1 MNFDKWIPAM
11 KGDNAMEKNR
21 PGIRINDTGQL
32 SLDFLVGISIFVITI
47 ILSATM
53 ISGLLVGLQTK
64 HIDYDAVAY
73 RTGVILAEDPGEP
86 NTQFNYLTITEADQW
101 EFIGFY
107 QKDKIRRL
115 GLTLYKSTPRVFS
128 EQKTVSFFNRSKFPD
143 LSEYRERIIAG
154 DYPYNF
160 NISLKIPK
168 TGQTFFL
175 GDPFNPNSTHG
186 YIKRIILVKSQTMA
200 EVDMNNYY
208 SLIPDSGNFSVDITY
223 NRLLN
228 QSRGPQYWI
237 EPPKE
242 DISITLK
249 DMTSIRNQSSP
260 TNVRL
265 KNIRITFDGK
275 LLSGTDVTGVDLPY
289 RNFVAKIDGNDYTF
303 VWPDGTAGSPLDVT
317 QYINITFPAGYF
329 IPPSAYADVTLIR
342 MTIRYEFEPNTVNLS
357 STNNHYEY
365 VPGNTGFTPPT
376 LTPAVLEVRVW

>member
-1 MNFDKWIPAM
+1 MDFCNESKHC
-11 KGDNAMEKNR
+11 NVKNR
-21 PGIRINDTGQL
+21 PGTRINDTGQL
-32 SLDFLVGISIFVITI
+32 SLDFLVGISIFVTTI
-47 ILSATM
+47 ILAATM
-53 ISGLLVGLQTK
+53 ISGLLIGLQTK

-107 QKDKIRRL
+107 QKDKIKRL

-128 EQKTVSFFNRSKFPD
+128 EQKIVSFFNRSNFPD

-160 NISLKIPK
+160 NITLKIPK
-168 TGQTFFL
+168 TGETFSL
-175 GDPFNPNSTHG
+175 GDPYNPNSTYG
-186 YIKRIILVKSQTMA
+186 YIRRIVLVKSQTMSS
-200 EVDMNNYY
+200 VDMNNYN
-208 SLIPDSGNFSVDITY
+208 SSTPDSENFYVDITY
-223 NRLLN
+223 TRLLN

-242 DISITLK
+242 DITINLWNFS
-249 DMTSIRNQSSP
+249 SIRNQKSMADVS
-260 TNVRL
+260 L
-265 KNIRITFDGK
+265 KNIKITFDGK

-289 RNFVAKIDGNDYTF
+289 RNFVAKIDGTDYTF
-303 VWPDGTAGSPLDVT
+303 VWPGGAAGSPLSVF
-317 QYINITFPAGYF
+317 QSINITFPAGYF

-357 STNNHYEY
+357 SSNNHYEY
-365 VPGNTGFTPPT
+365 IPGSMGFTPPT

>member
-1 MNFDKWIPAM
+1 MDSCNEWKHCNV
-11 KGDNAMEKNR
+11 KKR
-21 PGIRINDTGQL
+21 PGTRIDDTGQL
-32 SLDFLVGISIFVITI
+32 SLDFLVGISIFVTTI
-47 ILSATM
+47 ILAATM

-101 EFIGFY
+101 EFIGIY

-128 EQKTVSFFNRSKFPD
+128 EQKIVGFFNRSKFPD

-160 NISLKIPK
+160 NISLKIPQ
-168 TGQTFFL
+168 TGETFSL
-175 GDPFNPNSTHG
+175 GDPYNPNSTYG
-186 YIKRIILVKSQTMA
+186 YIRRIVLVKSQTMA
-200 EVDMNNYY
+200 SVDMNNYN
-208 SLIPDSGNFSVDITY
+208 SLTPDSGNFSVDITY

-242 DISITLK
+242 DITINLSNLG
-249 DMTSIRNQSSP
+249 SIRNQSSMAD
-260 TNVRL
+260 VSL
-265 KNIRITFDGK
+265 KNIKITFDGK

-289 RNFVAKIDGNDYTF
+289 RTFVAKIDGTDYTF
-303 VWPDGTAGSPLDVT
+303 VWPGGAAGSPLSVS
-317 QYINITFPAGYF
+317 QSLNITFPAGYF

-342 MTIRYEFEPNTVNLS
+342 MTIRYEFDPNTVNLS
-357 STNNHYEY
+357 SSNNHYEY
-365 VPGNTGFTPPT
+365 IPGSLGFTPPT